1 MTSVDPLK
9 SALSIM
15 AGDDTSLALPSA
27 NHLRS
32 GEQRVLEQVQ
42 TIRRYKSRHS
52 SNKSASLSPTSKSSS
67 RIQMAEFSLS
77 LM

>member
-9 SALSIM
+9 SVLSIM
-15 AGDDTSLALPSA
+15 AVDDTSLALPSA

-52 SNKSASLSPTSKSSS
+52 SSKSASASLSPTSKSSS
-67 RIQMAEFSLS
+67 RIQRAERV
-77 LM
+77 